1 MRKSTLKGVEQRDLG
16 TQIFRSHSRF
26 RIALEDRFRKVGQS
40 RPRSFHGQRTSAL
53 FEFSV
58 GCAFPGAGD
67 YECFSRLLFLA
78 CFATIA
84 GLLGFFPLKEVCIYD
99 FIFSISANSLKL
111 SVIFHVAVY

>member
-67 YECFSRLLFLA
+67 YECFSRLLLLLA
-78 CFATIA
+78 CFAITA
-84 GLLGFFPLKEVCIYD
+84 GLLGFLPLKEVRTIW
-99 FIFSISANSLKL
+99 ILFSAQRRK
-111 SVIFHVAVY
+111 V